1 MTIHQ
6 EMKRQENNKNTLIE
20 RIKQELINKKEKAG
34 MLDENIVDPESLDI
48 GFKVFK

>member
-1 MTIHQ
+1 LSQ
-6 EMKRQENNKNTLIE
+6 RESLKE
-20 RIKQELINKKEKAG
+20 RIRRAGEKIKQELIDKKEKAG